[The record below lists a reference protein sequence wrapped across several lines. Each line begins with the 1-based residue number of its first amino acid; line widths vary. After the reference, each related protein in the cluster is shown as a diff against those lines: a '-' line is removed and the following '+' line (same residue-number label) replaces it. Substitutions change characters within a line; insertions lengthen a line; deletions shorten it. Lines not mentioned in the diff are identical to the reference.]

1 MHRMPLGSLGWL
13 PIGRINSLIT
23 RCLLVDTAECVSGT
37 PAVLHRGPP
46 RCGTLMFGAAPG
58 AAYRCSTLVL
68 LDFTVV
74 HPCAMSYLKMYH
86 MPPQKSQNELW
97 YQWFCIQVCDW
108 VHISAPFLALGSTG
122 CSTSVQLTCAN
133 YTFFSMLKSK

>member
-1 MHRMPLGSLGWL
+1 MGP
-13 PIGRINSLIT
+13 

-97 YQWFCIQVCDW
+97 YQWFCIGLRLGAHQCSVFSSREHRVQHKCAANLCKL
-108 VHISAPFLALGSTG
+108 HIFFNVKIEIKK
-122 CSTSVQLTCAN
+122 CSTLVPSRL
-133 YTFFSMLKSK
+133 